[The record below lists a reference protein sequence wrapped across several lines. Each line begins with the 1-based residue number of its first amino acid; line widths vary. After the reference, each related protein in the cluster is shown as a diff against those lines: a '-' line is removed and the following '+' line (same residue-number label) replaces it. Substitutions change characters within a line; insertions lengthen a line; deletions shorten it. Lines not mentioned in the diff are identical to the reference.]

1 MRDWKLENLPNGKE
15 ISTVLFQT
23 EKEYYLWRL
32 VYNIQMDFPENY
44 CSIWLSTK
52 ISGLFLFLGFT
63 ITILL
68 LLTPWLPVLLVNL
81 KSLFIYICIQLP
93 KLTHGCQY

>member
-52 ISGLFLFLGFT
+52 ISGFFLL
-63 ITILL
+63 I
-68 LLTPWLPVLLVNL
+68 W
-81 KSLFIYICIQLP
+81 
-93 KLTHGCQY
+93 